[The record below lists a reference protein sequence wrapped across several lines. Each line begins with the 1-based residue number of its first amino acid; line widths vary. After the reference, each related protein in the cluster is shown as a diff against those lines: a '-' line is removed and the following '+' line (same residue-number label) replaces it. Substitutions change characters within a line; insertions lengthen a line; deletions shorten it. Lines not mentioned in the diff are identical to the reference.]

1 MLIIMV
7 KAGGIWC
14 LMVAVAIFNAAI
26 REKLLVP
33 AVGESPALPLS
44 GLLLTFFLFVLI
56 YFTLPFLAG
65 RQQWHYIGVGFFWF
79 LLTLAFE
86 LLFGRYGA
94 GKSWQELLE
103 VFSVAR
109 GNLFVLALLTTL
121 AGPWLAARLR
131 GLI

>member
-1 MLIIMV
+1 MSKGV
-7 KAGGIWC
+7 GIWC
-14 LMVAVAIFNAAI
+14 VMAVLAIFNGVI

-33 AVGESPALPLS
+33 VIGESPALPLS
-44 GLLLTFFLFVLI
+44 GLLLTFFLFILI
-56 YFTLPFLAG
+56 YFTLPFLG
-65 RQQWHYIGVGFFWF
+65 CRQQWQFIGVGFFWF

-94 GKSWQELLE
+94 GKSWQELLQ
-103 VFSVAR
+103 VFSLAR